1 MVSKRYDLVVARE
14 YEANGE
20 TKTAWTRIGVM
31 FERDKGGYSLSFDGL
46 PVTGKCFAFPPQDKD
61 RSDRGGRRDTA
72 PAGGADPGFGDDD
85 IPF

>member
-46 PVTGKCFAFPPQDKD
+46 PVSGKCFAFPPQDK
-61 RSDRGGRRDTA
+61 SERGNQRNQA
-72 PAGGADPGFGDDD
+72 PQSQGAPVDDD
-85 IPF
+85 DLPF